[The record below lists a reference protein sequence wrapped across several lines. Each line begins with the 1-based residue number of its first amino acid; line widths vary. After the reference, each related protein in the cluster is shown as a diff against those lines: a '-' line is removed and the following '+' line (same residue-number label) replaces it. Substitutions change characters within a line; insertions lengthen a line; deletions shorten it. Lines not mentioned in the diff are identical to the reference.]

1 MDTPADASI
10 RATSSAT
17 MAGPAWLPD
26 RWRQLLGDRL
36 MRNVGWYSLAEAANR
51 ITRLITAIVLARAL
65 MPEEFGIA
73 AIAIT
78 TFEIV
83 SVLCMTG
90 IGQAVVRARDDE
102 LPAVLNTARRASW
115 AVCLGAFV
123 LQSVIGLVA
132 AWAVGRPDVFWMIF
146 CLGLVYLTLPFG
158 QMHAHLIVRA
168 NRLHVLAGIAV
179 VQVAADN
186 ILTAI
191 FAFSGFGAWAIV
203 LPKLLTA
210 PIWVIGMRRAQS
222 WKPDRSAGFAPW
234 RPLARFSSAVIA
246 SELLVAARF
255 NLDKVLVGAIL
266 GLEALGIY
274 YFIFN
279 AGIGFSLS
287 LTNSLAASVYP
298 HLAELAAKPRAMLAR
313 YDQLMIR
320 AAIPVAAVITIQGCL
335 AVWYVPVVFGER
347 WQPYAVLVA
356 CLCFSAVAKP
366 VFDSACQL
374 LRAFGRPRLEV
385 YASATLTALAL
396 IALAGGLQFGLA
408 AGVVTYMATVMVA
421 QFAAAV
427 AIRKWFGVQY
437 PKAKGSG
444 QEVAD
449 ALTGTR
455 ATVQ

>member
-1 MDTPADASI
+1 METQSTTTAGAGSAASAM
-10 RATSSAT
+10 RE
-17 MAGPAWLPD
+17 
-26 RWRQLLGDRL
+26 RFRRLLGDRL

-65 MPEEFGIA
+65 LPNDFGIA
-73 AIAIT
+73 AVAIT

-83 SVLCMTG
+83 SVLCMNG
-90 IGQAVVRARDDE
+90 IGQAIVRARDDE
-102 LPAVLNTARRASW
+102 LPALMNTARRASW
-115 AVCLGAFV
+115 VVCIGAFV
-123 LQSVIGLVA
+123 IQVLIGLA
-132 AWAVGRPDVFWMIF
+132 AAIIIGRPDVFWMIL

-179 VQVAADN
+179 VQVALDN
-186 ILTAI
+186 ILTAA

-222 WKPDRSAGFAPW
+222 WKPDRTAGYAPW
-234 RPLARFSSAVIA
+234 RPLARFSSAIIA

-313 YDQLMIR
+313 YDQLIIR
-320 AAIPVAAVITIQGCL
+320 AAIPVSTIIFMQACL
-335 AVWYVPVVFGER
+335 ATLYVPIVFGAR
-347 WQPYAVLVA
+347 WEPYASLVA
-356 CLCFSAVAKP
+356 ALCFSAIAKP
-366 VFDSACQL
+366 AFDSSCQL

-385 YASATLTALAL
+385 YASAALTFAALMSLTL
-396 IALAGGLQFGLA
+396 GLQFGLST
-408 AGVVTYMATVMVA
+408 GVIAYTMMVLVA
-421 QFAAAV
+421 QFTVAV
-427 AIRKWFGVQY
+427 AVRKWLGLQY
-437 PKAKGSG
+437 PKPRPSEDGIGNANAMAA
-444 QEVAD
+444 Q
-449 ALTGTR
+449 
-455 ATVQ
+455 